1 MSGKEAIDHTTDDTP
16 RSPDS
21 DHAAPGPRQ
30 LETIILTY

>member
-16 RSPDS
+16 RAP
-21 DHAAPGPRQ
+21 DHAPPGPRQ